1 MYVRLCM
8 YARVDSKL
16 FSCMDFARYVGRLGL
31 GENGVEILTLSW
43 QFVIAFVVVIILRCV
58 LSTDNVIW

>member
-1 MYVRLCM
+1 MYVWLCM

-31 GENGVEILTLSW
+31 GGNGVEILTLSW
-43 QFVIAFVVVIILRCV
+43 QFFIAFVVVIILRCV
-58 LSTDNVIW
+58 LSRDNVIW

>member
-1 MYVRLCM
+1 M

-16 FSCMDFARYVGRLGL
+16 FSCVGFARSVWRLEL

-43 QFVIAFVVVIILRCV
+43 QFVIAFVVVTILRCV
-58 LSTDNVIW
+58 PSTDNVIW